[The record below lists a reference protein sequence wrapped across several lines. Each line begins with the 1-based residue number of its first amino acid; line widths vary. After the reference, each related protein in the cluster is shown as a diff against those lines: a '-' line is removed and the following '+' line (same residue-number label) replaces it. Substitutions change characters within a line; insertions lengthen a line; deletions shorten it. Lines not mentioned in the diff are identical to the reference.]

1 CAREREDLQDYYAL
15 DSW

>member
-1 CAREREDLQDYYAL
+1 CAREREDSQDYYAL

>member
-15 DSW
+15 DYW